1 MIGAKK
7 LCKYDEIVKIP
18 SENLHPIPGAQSQSG
33 LESGPENP
41 IRRPAAA
48 HCTPSIRA
56 CTSYTMI
63 FGAFSKIKETESN
76 FHMISLA
83 PIGCRKLTR
92 ELVVDIIQSL
102 DAEVSSSASGSELGN
117 QDK

>member
-7 LCKYDEIVKIP
+7 LCKYDEIGKIP

-33 LESGPENP
+33 LEAGPENP

-56 CTSYTMI
+56 CTSYTLI
-63 FGAFSKIKETESN
+63 LRAFPNKRDRIKLSYDQFGSN
-76 FHMISLA
+76 WLQ
-83 PIGCRKLTR
+83 K
-92 ELVVDIIQSL
+92 
-102 DAEVSSSASGSELGN
+102 VS
-117 QDK
+117 

>member
-33 LESGPENP
+33 LEAGPENP

-56 CTSYTMI
+56 CTSYTLI
-63 FGAFSKIKETESN
+63 FGAFPKKETELN

-83 PIGCRKLTR
+83 PIGCRKLAG
-92 ELVVDIIQSL
+92 ELVNIIQSL

>member
-1 MIGAKK
+1 MKGAKK
-7 LCKYDEIVKIP
+7 LCKYDEIGKIP

-56 CTSYTMI
+56 CTSYTLI
-63 FGAFSKIKETESN
+63 LGAFPKNKGNRIKLSYGQFGSN
-76 FHMISLA
+76 WLQ
-83 PIGCRKLTR
+83 K
-92 ELVVDIIQSL
+92 
-102 DAEVSSSASGSELGN
+102 VS
-117 QDK
+117 

>member
-56 CTSYTMI
+56 CTSYTLI
-63 FGAFSKIKETESN
+63 FGAFPKKETELN

-83 PIGCRKLTR
+83 PIGCRKLAI

>member
-1 MIGAKK
+1 MSRQIKHRKVGLAE
-7 LCKYDEIVKIP
+7 LCKYDEIGKIP

-33 LESGPENP
+33 LEAGPENP

-56 CTSYTMI
+56 CTSYTLI
-63 FGAFSKIKETESN
+63 LGEFPKKEETESN

-83 PIGCRKLTR
+83 SIGCRKLAR
-92 ELVVDIIQSL
+92 ELVVYY
-102 DAEVSSSASGSELGN
+102 SELRCRG
-117 QDK
+117 Q